1 MMTILIAFVL
11 TAQAADARGGLSGRV
26 LVRGENTPV
35 PDARVVV
42 VRIRRGPQPLP
53 PNGVPPAPPPQT
65 VTGPDGSYTFDRLE
79 PGEYGVNVQKTGF
92 AVGPGTPTRATVVVT
107 AGQTV
112 QAPDVFVD
120 RAGAIAG
127 RILDASGEPLADARV
142 VALAPRSPQPTA
154 SARGPSGPPLLLPLG
169 QSASTNDLGEFRIFG
184 LLPGEYVVA
193 ASPQHRP
200 FETGSTPTTLATTY
214 FPGVTTEGSAQRV
227 AVAAGQT
234 TSGIEIRMAGA
245 LAFVVSGIVVTADG
259 QPVEGASVWLN
270 GPTPGVGG
278 PYLSRTDARGRFQIG
293 SVAPGAYRCNVSTS
307 SNAPVRLQLP
317 TPVSVTVTDS
327 NVDGVRLVVVPGR

>member
-1 MMTILIAFVL
+1 MTTLLIALVL
-11 TAQAADARGGLSGRV
+11 TAQAADARGGISGRV

-35 PDARVVV
+35 QDARVVV
-42 VRIRRGPQPLP
+42 VRIRRAPQPLP
-53 PNGVPPAPPPQT
+53 PNSVPPAPSPQT
-65 VTGPDGSYTFDRLE
+65 VTGPDGSYAFDRLE

-120 RAGAIAG
+120 RGGAIAG
-127 RILDASGEPLADARV
+127 RILDASGEPVTDARV
-142 VALAPRSPQPTA
+142 VALAPRSLPPTA
-154 SARGPSGPPLLLPLG
+154 AARSSNGPSPLLPSG

-200 FETGSTPTTLATTY
+200 FETGSPSTTLATTY
-214 FPGVTTEGSAQRV
+214 FPGVTAEGSAQRV

-234 TSGIEIRMAGA
+234 TSGIDIRMAAGV
-245 LAFVVSGIVVTADG
+245 AFVVSGVVVTADG
-259 QPVEGASVWLN
+259 QPVEGAAVWLN
-270 GPTPGVGG
+270 GPTPTVGG
-278 PYLSRTDARGRFQIG
+278 PYLARTDARGRFQIG
-293 SVAPGAYRCNVSTS
+293 SVAPGAYRFSVSS
-307 SNAPVRLQLP
+307 SSTAPTKFLLP
-317 TPVSVTVTDS
+317 TSINLTVTDN